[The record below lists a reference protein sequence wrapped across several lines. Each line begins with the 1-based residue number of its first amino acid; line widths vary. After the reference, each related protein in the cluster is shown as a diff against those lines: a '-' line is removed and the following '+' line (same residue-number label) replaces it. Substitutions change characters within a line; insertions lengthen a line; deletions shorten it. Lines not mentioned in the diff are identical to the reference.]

1 MEIKLKALKEE
12 REKERLNLVKSLEE
26 KRFYQSADELRKNE
40 SEAFAMECYLEQENQ
55 MLDKLKQRE
64 IEKKEEEV
72 YVKLNQYENFKKIE
86 KKDNNFKK
94 RKSKKRRP
102 TNLEIGRENRM
113 KMNLK
118 KQLKINNYK

>member
-40 SEAFAMECYLEQENQ
+40 SEEFAMECYLEQENQ